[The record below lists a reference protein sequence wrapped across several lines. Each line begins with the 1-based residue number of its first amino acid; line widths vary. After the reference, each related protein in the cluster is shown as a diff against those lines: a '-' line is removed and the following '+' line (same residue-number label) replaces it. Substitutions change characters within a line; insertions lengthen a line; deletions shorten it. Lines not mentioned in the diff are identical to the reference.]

1 MLRTDGATRAMIAD
15 SVFDEGRA
23 FTGGAAALEMRLVFV
38 PKITQSG
45 EDWIGSSFAEPAE
58 ATSADLISESLK
70 FDKVLLLT
78 LARTETIKDV
88 QHAASANPTERA
100 FAAGLVLRELKEVSG
115 NVHHARA
122 IIEDNQSA

>member
-1 MLRTDGATRAMIAD
+1 MLRADGAAGAIIAD
-15 SVFDEGRA
+15 SVFDKGRA
-23 FTGGAAALEMRLVFV
+23 FAGRASTLEMRLVFL
-38 PKITQSG
+38 PKIAQRG
-45 EDWIGSSFAEPAE
+45 EDRIGSSFAEPAE
-58 ATSADLISESLK
+58 AASADLISESLK

-88 QHAASANPTERA
+88 QHAASSNPTERA